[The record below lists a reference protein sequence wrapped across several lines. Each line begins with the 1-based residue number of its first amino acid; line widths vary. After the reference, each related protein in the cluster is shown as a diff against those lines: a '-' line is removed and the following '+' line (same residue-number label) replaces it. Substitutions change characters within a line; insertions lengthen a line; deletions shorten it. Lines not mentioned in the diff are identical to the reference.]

1 MQNLRVV
8 FYQNI
13 RERRNMCGGGIVRC
27 GGMGRLGR
35 PMLRHLFLQFQIL
48 VIMSAKAHSEPGP
61 FNTND
66 FLLKSQL
73 YSQFLIET
81 WANGLIPPSLSLHIT
96 DRGIT

>member
-1 MQNLRVV
+1 
-8 FYQNI
+8 
-13 RERRNMCGGGIVRC
+13 
-27 GGMGRLGR
+27 
-35 PMLRHLFLQFQIL
+35 MLTAAETSLPSVSNS

-61 FNTND
+61 FNTNG
-66 FLLKSQL
+66 FLLKSQF